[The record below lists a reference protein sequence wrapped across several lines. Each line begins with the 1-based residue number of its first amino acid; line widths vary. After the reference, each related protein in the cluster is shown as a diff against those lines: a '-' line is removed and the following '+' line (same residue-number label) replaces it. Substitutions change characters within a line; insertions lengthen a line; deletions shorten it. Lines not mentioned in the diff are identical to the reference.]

1 MIGSSERRLMGIILM
16 LAWYC
21 AWGLGS
27 GVYPAHA
34 QDGQDSQIQRPWTF
48 ALYGGRWVDEGIDKV
63 LELETSASTDSYL
76 LAAVIAWEFYRGK
89 HFRFEW
95 EGQIV
100 QHVDAMDHMEFNAL
114 ATVRLPM
121 FLKSPIWDMSLALGG
136 GLSLATQTP
145 ELEEQREGVEDPSP
159 LLFYMLLEYTL
170 GLGNKTPWDLMFRVH
185 HRSGGAGILGDSRA
199 NYLCLGLK
207 FNF

>member
-1 MIGSSERRLMGIILM
+1 MMDSGERQLMGIVFILAG
-16 LAWYC
+16 LY
-21 AWGLGS
+21 AWGLGC
-27 GVYPAHA
+27 GVDPAYA
-34 QDGQDSQIQRPWTF
+34 QDGQDSQTRRTWTF
-48 ALYGGRWVDEGIDKV
+48 ALYGGRWVDEGIDKILM
-63 LELETSASTDSYL
+63 LEASASTDSYL
-76 LAAVIAWEFYRGK
+76 LAAAIAREFYQGK
-89 HFRFEW
+89 RFRFEW

-145 ELEEQREGVEDPSP
+145 ELEELREGVEDPSP

-185 HRSGGAGILGDSRA
+185 HRSGGAGILGDNRA

-207 FNF
+207 FYF